1 MNRFRTGSHKSIS
14 KAIILFALPL
24 VTVMS
29 PPTHAGPDAADFMN
43 GVPPAPETRVD
54 KTNWFVGPHN
64 RWGLQHVRE
73 ITSTIEI
80 SRGDGSVYQLPS
92 TPKPISDIPVN
103 NLDGEAGT
111 IGYWLE
117 ASYTDGFLV
126 LHEGNI
132 LAEVYMNS
140 MSDDSYHNFF
150 SMSKSF
156 TGNLAGIIADRGQ
169 LDTNAKIS
177 KYVPEMKDGAYS
189 NATVRHLLDMTVGIK
204 YTEIYDD
211 PDSDIYVYARASNAS
226 PNPDG
231 LTLYDVLPKYPK
243 EGEHGAQ
250 FHYVTANTDAL
261 GWVVQRAS
269 KRHLAELLSTEIW
282 AKLGAERDA
291 YVISDLNRT
300 PWMGG
305 GLNTTLRDA
314 ARFGLMME
322 QGGKINGKQV
332 VPADFIKD
340 IQKNAIDIGAPG
352 QGYRNQWWV
361 HPEFNAF
368 SARGVAGQNIII
380 VPEHDLVIVKLS
392 SWPALSGYH
401 PDGRAYDQ
409 RATMAIIDFIKK
421 L

>member
-1 MNRFRTGSHKSIS
+1 M
-14 KAIILFALPL
+14 
-24 VTVMS
+24 
-29 PPTHAGPDAADFMN
+29 
-43 GVPPAPETRVD
+43 
-54 KTNWFVGPHN
+54 
-64 RWGLQHVRE
+64 QHVRE

-352 QGYRNQWWV
+352 QGYRNQ
-361 HPEFNAF
+361 
-368 SARGVAGQNIII
+368 
-380 VPEHDLVIVKLS
+380 
-392 SWPALSGYH
+392 
-401 PDGRAYDQ
+401 
-409 RATMAIIDFIKK
+409 
-421 L
+421 